1 MTLRRKLIILLSC
14 FALFVAGVTTAT
26 ISAVQVY
33 IDTAFERFNLW
44 TTEAGRIDRLRSEL
58 SHHGATLRAML
69 DDPDKLS
76 RYSTR
81 QSPLFLELDAPEVV
95 RQALPPL
102 IETALRLAAD
112 QLKSRT
118 SQFLE
123 AARAGRIAEA
133 RALLETQI
141 VPLDVPDLER
151 RLAASRPAMEAW
163 RHESD
168 QQLVRSGERVLM
180 LAVGVV
186 VGAAVLLLLSAQLV
200 GRWLILPIA
209 DLQRATEEYRRGR
222 LDFRT
227 QPRSTDELGELAV
240 ALNTMAESLSE
251 ADRVLQASERKS
263 RALFENLR
271 DALVIC
277 DIDGVVVECRDSE
290 PPVLSAAAGG
300 DAARRSIRDVLPGA
314 STGAFDWTHLVREV
328 AGGGRHRRGEDVV
341 LLESDPRTDSEPLV
355 VDYVAFAIALGDRT
369 CAAIV
374 LRDARERHR
383 LQRRVREGETMEAIG
398 RFAGGIAH
406 DFNNLLTG
414 AIGSLSLIKEQKDDA
429 RAPDRL
435 NTALQSCWQAA
446 GLSRRLLHFA
456 RGGRGRPQTLALA
469 EVVETVLASQDEAF
483 FQGLQV
489 QRQLDPQLQVRMD
502 KDELTQVVLNLIVN
516 AREAMPDGGT
526 LSVSVERAASPLASS
541 QTGGGNLAVLRVSDS
556 GGGIPPDIRRRIFE
570 PFFTTKHRSQKRG
583 TGLGLSIVYTAVR
596 SAGGDI
602 TVESEPGRGTTFS
615 ASLPEAF
622 GAPDTPAPTSEPV
635 SAPRAGQTVLVVD
648 DDPLV
653 LRTCAD
659 ALQAWGCRVLTAGCV
674 EEARRQMAAS
684 DDPAPAAAL
693 IDVALPDG
701 SGYDLAREWLA
712 ARPAL
717 RVAVMTGFSQ
727 EPVPAALEPLLA
739 ARLDKPFSSDALLRL
754 FRAT

>member
-58 SHHGATLRAML
+58 AHHGATLRAML
-69 DDPDKLS
+69 DDPDRLS

-81 QSPLFLELDAPEVV
+81 ESPLFLELDAPEDV
-95 RQALPPL
+95 RKALPPL
-102 IETALRLAAD
+102 IESGLRRAAD
-112 QLKSRT
+112 QLKTRT
-118 SQFLE
+118 VQFLE
-123 AARAGRIAEA
+123 AARAGRTPAA

-141 VPLDVPDLER
+141 VPLDVPELER
-151 RLAASRPAMEAW
+151 QLAASRPAMEAW

-227 QPRSTDELGELAV
+227 KPRSTDELGELAV

-277 DIDGVVVECRDSE
+277 DIDGVVLECRDSA
-290 PPVLSAAAGG
+290 PPVLSATAKR

-314 STGAFDWTHLVREV
+314 AAGGFDWLQLVREV
-328 AGGGRHRRGEDVV
+328 AVGGRHRRGEDVV
-341 LLESDPRTDSEPLV
+341 LLESDARADGEPLV
-355 VDYVAFAIALGDRT
+355 VDYVAFAIELEHRT

-374 LRDARERHR
+374 LRDARERQR

-414 AIGSLSLIKEQKDDA
+414 AIGSLSLIKGQKDDT
-429 RAPDRL
+429 RALDRL

-456 RGGRGRPQTLALA
+456 RGGRGHPQTLALA
-469 EVVETVLASQDEAF
+469 EIVETVLASQDEAF
-483 FQGLQV
+483 FQGV
-489 QRQLDPQLQVRMD
+489 DVRRRLDPNIQVRMD

-526 LSVSVERAASPLASS
+526 LSVSVERSPHPLDSA
-541 QTGGGNLAVLRVSDS
+541 QAGVENLAVLRVSDS
-556 GGGIPPDIRRRIFE
+556 GGGIPPEIRRRIFE

-602 TVESEPGRGTTFS
+602 AVDSEAGRGTTFTV
-615 ASLPEAF
+615 SLPVAT
-622 GAPDTPAPTSEPV
+622 GAPDPPAPTVEPV
-635 SAPRAGQTVLVVD
+635 QAPRVGQTVIVVD

-659 ALQAWGCRVLTAGCV
+659 ALEAWGCRVLTANCV
-674 EEARRQMAAS
+674 DEARRRMAAS
-684 DDPAPAAAL
+684 GDPAPAAAL

-701 SGYDLAREWLA
+701 SGYDLAREWLS

-717 RVAVMTGFSQ
+717 RVVVMTGFSQ
-727 EPVPAALEPLLA
+727 DPVPPALEPLLA
-739 ARLDKPFSSDALLRL
+739 ARLDKPFSSEALLSL
-754 FRAT
+754 FRGA